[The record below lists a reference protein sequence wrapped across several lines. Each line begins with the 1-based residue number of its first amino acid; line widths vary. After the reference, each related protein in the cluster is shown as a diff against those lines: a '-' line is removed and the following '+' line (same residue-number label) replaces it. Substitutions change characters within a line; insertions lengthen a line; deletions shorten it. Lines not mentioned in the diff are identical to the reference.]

1 MKIALY
7 GRVLQEKGHVN
18 FLQNLASFCADN
30 HVVIFVHTNIF
41 ADFEEKTKNFSLAAE
56 EFTHENF
63 AQTGA
68 EFLIS
73 VGGDGTLLDTVSLI
87 KTMNVP
93 VLGVNTGR
101 LGFLANV
108 GQEEV
113 HAALYDLSKGF
124 YTVDARSLLY
134 LEGNENYFGGFH
146 YALNDF
152 VIHKNDTSAMIVV
165 NTFLNGEFLNA
176 YWADGLIISTPTG
189 STGYSL
195 SCGGPILFPHS
206 QSFAITPIAP
216 HNLNV
221 RPIVVSDKN
230 VISFEVEG
238 RSNSF
243 LISLDSRSV
252 SVPFSSQLA
261 IRKGETEL
269 KLVEL
274 GNHNY
279 LQTLRRKLNWGLDK
293 RNFEK

>member
-7 GRVLQEKGHVN
+7 GRVLHNNSPTPFIK
-18 FLQNLASFCADN
+18 NLASFCADN
-30 HVVIFVHTNIF
+30 HVVIFVHNYI
-41 ADFEEKTKNFSLAAE
+41 FEEFVQKTKEFPLAVE
-56 EFTHENF
+56 EFFDDTF
-63 AQTGA
+63 ASTGA

-73 VGGDGTLLDTVSLI
+73 VGGDGTLLDTVGLI
-87 KTMNVP
+87 TKMDIP

-108 GQEEV
+108 SQEEV
-113 HAALYDLSKGF
+113 HLALHDLMKGF

-134 LEGNENYFGGFH
+134 LEGNENYFGGLHF
-146 YALNDF
+146 ALNDF
-152 VIHKNDTSAMIVV
+152 VIHKNDTSAMIVI

-176 YWADGLIISTPTG
+176 YWTDGLIISTPTG

-206 QSFAITPIAP
+206 DCFAITPIAP

-243 LISLDSRSV
+243 LISLDSRSL

-261 IRKGETEL
+261 IRKGETTL
-269 KLVEL
+269 KLVQL
-274 GNHNY
+274 RNHNY
-279 LQTLRRKLNWGLDK
+279 LVTLRKKLNWGLDK
-293 RNFEK
+293 RNYEK